1 MFAFAPNDC
10 STIQISMK
18 HFITVTEFC
27 TIVPHEFI
35 ILFFGKRQVRQI
47 VVSAERVADTCLFV
61 CDMLFQ
67 FRKKSLLSDTVYPIG
82 GIFANARRT
91 LGLCYVILFFCCK
104 QQFLLNPTRLP
115 PTVQSTMPCGCSL
128 RFAETSYRC
137 LLYRCPLPVSSYHH
151 LQLLS
156 R

>member
-35 ILFFGKRQVRQI
+35 ILFFGKCQVRQI

-67 FRKKSLLSDTVYPIG
+67 FRKKSLLSDTLYPIG
-82 GIFANARRT
+82 GSFANVRRT
-91 LGLCYVILFFCCK
+91 FGLCYVILLFFFCCI
-104 QQFLLNPTRLP
+104 QRFPLNQTRLP
-115 PTVQSTMPCGCSL
+115 PTVQSTTPCGCYL
-128 RFAETSYRC
+128 RSEETSYC
-137 LLYRCPLPVSSYHH
+137 YLLPLYH
-151 LQLLS
+151 L